1 MQLAIVAAGFSPG
14 EADHLRRSMAAW
26 RRRGGLEQFEQRLID
41 GMAARGYGEDFAR
54 QIYQQILGFGEYG
67 FPESHSASFALL
79 VYVSAWLKCHHP
91 AAFCAALINSQ
102 PMGFYAPSQ
111 LVQDARRHG
120 VEVLPVDV
128 TVSEWDC
135 TLEKPSGAVART
147 GVARVERSETRGNRA
162 HCHNHPGFA
171 PLNPGYADP
180 GHADPGHADPGHAD
194 PGHADPGHADP
205 GHADPGHADPAHAL
219 RLGLRLVGG
228 LSAAGAQRIVA
239 ARRAAPFT
247 SVADLAH
254 RGELDRR
261 DLARLGDAGALA
273 ALAGH
278 RHAAVWD
285 VAGIERLPPLL
296 AGSTF
301 AEEAP
306 ALPPP
311 TEGQD
316 IVADY
321 RTLGL
326 TLRRHPLALL
336 RDRLRQRRISTAADI
351 GAAPHGRI
359 VRTAGIV
366 IGRQRPDTASGV
378 IFVTLEDETGPINV
392 IVWRDLGDRQR
403 RELLG
408 AKLLAVY
415 GKVEREGPVVHV
427 LAGRLADLSPLLGEL
442 PARSRD
448 FH

>member
-1 MQLAIVAAGFSPG
+1 M
-14 EADHLRRSMAAW
+14 
-26 RRRGGLEQFEQRLID
+26 
-41 GMAARGYGEDFAR
+41 
-54 QIYQQILGFGEYG
+54 
-67 FPESHSASFALL
+67 
-79 VYVSAWLKCHHP
+79 
-91 AAFCAALINSQ
+91 
-102 PMGFYAPSQ
+102 
-111 LVQDARRHG
+111 
-120 VEVLPVDV
+120 
-128 TVSEWDC
+128 TTSEWGC
-135 TLEKPSGAVART
+135 TLEKMGTDHVFRDASVPSSPDG
-147 GVARVERSETRGNRA
+147 GKRGLS
-162 HCHNHPGFA
+162 PFS
-171 PLNPGYADP
+171 P
-180 GHADPGHADPGHAD
+180 
-194 PGHADPGHADP
+194 
-205 GHADPGHADPAHAL
+205 AL
-219 RLGLRLVGG
+219 RLGLRLIAG
-228 LSAAGAQRIVA
+228 LTEAGAQRIVA
-239 ARRAAPFT
+239 ARRAAPFA
-247 SVADLAH
+247 SVADLAQ
-254 RGELDRR
+254 RTRLDKR
-261 DLARLGDAGALA
+261 DLRRLGDAGALA

-278 RHAAVWD
+278 RHDAVWD
-285 VAGIERLPPLL
+285 VTGIERLPPLL

-301 AEEAP
+301 TEDAP
-306 ALPPP
+306 LLAAP

-336 RDRLRQRRISTAADI
+336 RDRLRQRRLLTAADI

-378 IFVTLEDETGPINV
+378 IFVTLEDETGATNV

-408 AKLLAVY
+408 AKLLAVF